1 MSGGRSAE
9 RKYWSSP
16 ELVEFLVVGFLD
28 SPSIVNLAQAHTLA
42 LQILQKPIVW
52 KAVTD
57 KVLDPSQ
64 DGWKQEDGGWKWK
77 TEDGRGERAFFDFHQ
92 DKMEVL
98 VSIVELVNSDE
109 IKIYLVDLICDRFAP
124 SDEDYDNGEPIVR
137 MSFSSLLPHQH
148 YNVSDLGFF
157 LLEELKLGEVEEVDT
172 HGEEER
178 LLALHRRVSSQQGM
192 INYLAINTVE
202 VGTAEGAEAFS
213 AEAKRCKKLEVGFLK
228 VVGDIGSRGWS
239 ALGET
244 MENWGG
250 DMCTLKIRLG
260 EGEAKKESWEAL
272 MKTAHVWGRSGCS
285 MKLDPTVEWEDSDE
299 DGE

>member
-1 MSGGRSAE
+1 MSCRRSAE
-9 RKYWSSP
+9 GKFWSNP
-16 ELVEFLVVGFLD
+16 ELVERLLVGFLD

-42 LQILQKPIVW
+42 LQTLQKPLVW
-52 KAVTD
+52 KAVTG
-57 KVLDPSQ
+57 KLLDPSQ
-64 DGWKQEDGGWKWK
+64 DGWKKEDIGWKWK
-77 TEDGRGERAFFDFHQ
+77 TEDGRGERAFFDFHR

-98 VSIVELVNSDE
+98 VSIVELVNSDG
-109 IKIYLVDLICDRFAP
+109 IKIYLVDIICDRFSA
-124 SDEDYDNGEPIVR
+124 SDEDYDTGEPFIR

-148 YNVSDLGFF
+148 HNVSDLGFF
-157 LLEELKLGEVEEVDT
+157 LLEELKLGEVEEIDT
-172 HGEEER
+172 FGEFRKEEL

-192 INYLAINTVE
+192 VSSLSMNYVD

-213 AEAKRCKKLEVGFLK
+213 ALAKRCKTVEVGLLN

-244 MENWGG
+244 METWGG
-250 DMCTLKIRLG
+250 DKCTLKIKLG

-285 MKLDPTVEWEDSDE
+285 MKLDPTVEWEDSD
-299 DGE
+299 

>member
-98 VSIVELVNSDE
+98 VSIVELVNSNE
-109 IKIYLVDLICDRFAP
+109 VKIYLVDIICDRFAP

-148 YNVSDLGFF
+148 HNVCWRDVYF
-157 LLEELKLGEVEEVDT
+157 
-172 HGEEER
+172 
-178 LLALHRRVSSQQGM
+178 
-192 INYLAINTVE
+192 
-202 VGTAEGAEAFS
+202 
-213 AEAKRCKKLEVGFLK
+213 
-228 VVGDIGSRGWS
+228 
-239 ALGET
+239 
-244 MENWGG
+244 
-250 DMCTLKIRLG
+250 
-260 EGEAKKESWEAL
+260 
-272 MKTAHVWGRSGCS
+272 
-285 MKLDPTVEWEDSDE
+285 
-299 DGE
+299 